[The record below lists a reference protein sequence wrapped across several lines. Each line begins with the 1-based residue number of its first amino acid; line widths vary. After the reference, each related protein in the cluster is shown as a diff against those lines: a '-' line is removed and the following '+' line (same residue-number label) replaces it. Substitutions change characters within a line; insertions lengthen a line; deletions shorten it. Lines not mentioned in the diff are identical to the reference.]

1 MLILSQ
7 LISYMTTA
15 LVSTALYIK
24 PYKWYYRLLFGLLFS
39 GMCFLFGNTM
49 GQFLTPI
56 FLMIGIIL
64 TFFTTKNR
72 VLNITLFQLGWF
84 WMVISDYMISVP
96 MWIMGYPISD
106 IQKSGLLSFCCS
118 IFHTFISFIPAL
130 FLAKHLRKST
140 YSKLLEIPFKA
151 QILLCIDVSI
161 CCCIYVFNIIYGSF
175 HNYEQ
180 GTVFYNGLLF
190 TFYLVCNLIIFY
202 FLYHIMSEN
211 KQLALEAKA
220 KEELLSYTE
229 NLESLYEN
237 MRVFRHDYIN
247 ILSTMKYYIDAENS
261 DELKKYFNEKIL
273 PCSSSITS
281 QNTIIGKL
289 SRIKILEIKSIIYTK
304 IIKAIQ
310 ANLNISLELMDD
322 IDNAFMDSFKLCTIL
337 GILLDNAIEAA
348 SASDKKMLRLA
359 IVYFDNGLIIHISNS
374 TAPISI
380 PIEKMFDEGY
390 SSKGNGHC
398 GIGLYEVNNIIN
410 ELSHVF
416 IETTYKNLVFTQELE
431 IYKE

>member
-1 MLILSQ
+1 
-7 LISYMTTA
+7 
-15 LVSTALYIK
+15 
-24 PYKWYYRLLFGLLFS
+24 
-39 GMCFLFGNTM
+39 
-49 GQFLTPI
+49 
-56 FLMIGIIL
+56 
-64 TFFTTKNR
+64 
-72 VLNITLFQLGWF
+72 
-84 WMVISDYMISVP
+84 
-96 MWIMGYPISD
+96 
-106 IQKSGLLSFCCS
+106 
-118 IFHTFISFIPAL
+118 
-130 FLAKHLRKST
+130 
-140 YSKLLEIPFKA
+140 
-151 QILLCIDVSI
+151 
-161 CCCIYVFNIIYGSF
+161 
-175 HNYEQ
+175 
-180 GTVFYNGLLF
+180 
-190 TFYLVCNLIIFY
+190 
-202 FLYHIMSEN
+202 MSEN

-359 IVYFDNGLIIHISNS
+359 IVYFDDGLIIHISNS
-374 TAPISI
+374 TSPISI